1 MPITVTACKGRVPF
15 VNYDNDYYYIPASI
29 MPRQDILPETKICF
43 SMAVT
48 EYLPFGLEYA
58 KKRISEI
65 TVKDIVS
72 KYQQPL
78 LMAEKI
84 RNEVISLAPNLHKIL
99 VGQ

>member
-1 MPITVTACKGRVPF
+1 MPVTVTARKGQVPY

-29 MPRQDILPETKICF
+29 MPRQDILLETKICF

-65 TVKDIVS
+65 TVTDVVR

-84 RNEVISLAPNLHKIL
+84 RDEVVSLAPNLHKIL
-99 VGQ
+99 IGQ